1 MVLEISAME
10 ADIIIKLLIATGLG
24 LLIGLERELNKS
36 AAGLKTFSIVCLGS
50 ALFTVATVSLNI
62 TSAVSGVISGIGFL
76 GAAVV
81 FRGPDKVSGLT
92 TAALVWTTAAI
103 GVAVG
108 FGLYFAAATVAL
120 LVLVILIPVE
130 YVEKKLLKKHRQ

>member
-1 MVLEISAME
+1 MAFEISAME
-10 ADIIIKLLIATGLG
+10 MDIIIKLLAATGFG
-24 LLIGLERELNKS
+24 LLIGVERELNKS

-50 ALFTVATVSLNI
+50 ALFTVAALSTGSA
-62 TSAVSGVISGIGFL
+62 TAVSGVISGIGFL

-103 GVAVG
+103 GVATG
-108 FGLYFAAATVAL
+108 FSLYYAAAAVTI
-120 LVLVILIPVE
+120 LVLVILIPIE
-130 YVEKKLLKKHRQ
+130 YLEKRLIKKHRQ